1 MELENYKDNYDMF
14 GRGGGGGGDEQVDRT
29 GFVDSNTMENPVQSI
44 IRLKK
49 INQQRVQT

>member
-1 MELENYKDNYDMF
+1 MF
-14 GRGGGGGGDEQVDRT
+14 GRGGGEEQIG

-49 INQQRVQT
+49 MNQQRVQTERV